1 MRSKQIHQKFN
12 IWHSYSQNLKTSWKR
27 EKPEKDMQN
36 KKKRKGKL
44 SLKQFEENQE
54 TFTKMAQSNKT

>member
-1 MRSKQIHQKFN
+1 M
-12 IWHSYSQNLKTSWKR
+12 WHSYSQNFKTSLKR

-44 SLKQFEENQE
+44 SLNQFEENQE
-54 TFTKMAQSNKT
+54 TFTKMAKSNKT